1 MPADFRGH
9 VADVLEEF
17 ITAKRAALAPVG
29 AELTPLLDAAR
40 QAVGGGKRLRPAFA
54 FWGWRAAGGS
64 RDKTDAIVKAATAI
78 ELVHASALVHDD
90 VMDNSATRRGAPAA
104 HREFTRM
111 RREDPRSVES
121 ERFGTSAAI
130 LLGDMLLSWSDE
142 LLASSGFKPKAVARG
157 RVYFD
162 KLRTEVVA
170 GQYLDVLAQTSH
182 SSRASDAMRVLRYK
196 SAKYTVERPL
206 QFGAALAKAD
216 AELLTALSS
225 YGIPLGE
232 AFQLRDDV
240 LGVFGETDVTGKPS
254 GDDIREGKR
263 TLLVARAFGKATP
276 GAARRARQERRPDRP
291 RRRRARCGPGR
302 APGDRSAGGGRDRDR
317 GADHGGARRL
327 EARPDRRR
335 RSPRCPPR
343 PHRPRHPARPLT
355 AELPRRQCWWG
366 SSSGTSVSRGAG
378 AVQQDSERAAAF
390 EVHAVVEDAHRDVEH
405 PPVRP
410 CQRRP
415 AVPEHQDPFAVR
427 VADVGKGVGE
437 RVEVVPHPVGELEP
451 FLTGVEEAALVLDL
465 PRVQEHE
472 APAGPFGRMLHR
484 RHVGGARPVVDPGW
498 GVSGQQPCQSA
509 HGAILTKES

>member
-1 MPADFRGH
+1 VPADFRGR

-17 ITAKRAALAPVG
+17 ITAKQAALAPIG
-29 AELTPLLDAAR
+29 SELTPLLDAAR

-54 FWGWRAAGGS
+54 YWGWRAAGGS
-64 RDKTDAIVKAATAI
+64 RDKTDPIVKAATAI

-111 RREDPRSVES
+111 RLEDPRSVES

-142 LLASSGFKPKAVARG
+142 LLAASGFKPKAIARG
-157 RVYFD
+157 RAYFD

-216 AELLTALSS
+216 SGLLTALSS

-240 LGVFGETDVTGKPS
+240 LGVFGESDVTGKPS

-263 TLLVARAFGKATP
+263 TLLVARAYGKATP
-276 GAARRARQERRPDRP
+276 AQREVLDKNVGRFDLDADGLAAVQDVLRDTGALDAVETVIAELTKAARGALKHAPVSDAEARAALLDLTDRAT
-291 RRRRARCGPGR
+291 RRA
-302 APGDRSAGGGRDRDR
+302 
-317 GADHGGARRL
+317 H
-327 EARPDRRR
+327 
-335 RSPRCPPR
+335 
-343 PHRPRHPARPLT
+343 
-355 AELPRRQCWWG
+355 
-366 SSSGTSVSRGAG
+366 
-378 AVQQDSERAAAF
+378 
-390 EVHAVVEDAHRDVEH
+390 
-405 PPVRP
+405 
-410 CQRRP
+410 
-415 AVPEHQDPFAVR
+415 
-427 VADVGKGVGE
+427 
-437 RVEVVPHPVGELEP
+437 
-451 FLTGVEEAALVLDL
+451 
-465 PRVQEHE
+465 
-472 APAGPFGRMLHR
+472 
-484 RHVGGARPVVDPGW
+484 
-498 GVSGQQPCQSA
+498 
-509 HGAILTKES
+509 